1 MLDPQAPTLLP
12 RVAAKS
18 CPGCQSRMEVQRI
31 AAAVP
36 IEHWTMR
43 CASCGLIR
51 AVQVDADPMK
61 SDAVGWE
68 HSDLRVP
75 QQGR

>member
-1 MLDPQAPTLLP
+1 MP
-12 RVAAKS
+12 VAHGGSAH
-18 CPGCQSRMEVQRI
+18 CRSRTGF
-31 AAAVP
+31 
-36 IEHWTMR
+36 EHWTLR
-43 CASCGLIR
+43 CASCRLIR
-51 AVQVDADPMK
+51 EAQVDADPMQVDADPMK